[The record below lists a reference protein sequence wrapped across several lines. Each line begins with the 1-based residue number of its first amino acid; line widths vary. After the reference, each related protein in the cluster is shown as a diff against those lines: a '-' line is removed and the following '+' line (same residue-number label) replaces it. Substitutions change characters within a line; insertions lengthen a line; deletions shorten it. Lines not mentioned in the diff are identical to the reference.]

1 MTFESQPP
9 IDMRFQIQQRST
21 TGNPEHWIIVK
32 IYYPRPNSIR
42 VQDRFGVIK
51 PITLLTNNG

>member
-1 MTFESQPP
+1 
-9 IDMRFQIQQRST
+9 MRFQIQQRST
-21 TGNPEHWIIVK
+21 TGDTDDWIIVK

-42 VQDRFGVIK
+42 VQDRFGIIK